1 LLKVVFSALGMGAVW
16 VWLLPGPA
24 RQAVVG
30 DLGGLAAV

>member
-1 LLKVVFSALGMGAVW
+1 LLKVVFSALDMVAVW

-24 RQAVVG
+24 RQAVVD

>member
-1 LLKVVFSALGMGAVW
+1 MGADW
-16 VWLLPGPA
+16 VWLLPGLA